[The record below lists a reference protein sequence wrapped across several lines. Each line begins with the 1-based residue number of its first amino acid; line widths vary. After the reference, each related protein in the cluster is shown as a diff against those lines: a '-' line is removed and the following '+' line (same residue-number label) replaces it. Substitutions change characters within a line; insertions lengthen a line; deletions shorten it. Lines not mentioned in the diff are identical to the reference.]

1 MKRLYFVTMFIWA
14 VVGNLSAQT
23 DSIPLGSLNSIAG
36 QLTRQSVTSTLF
48 PLADGLMLAQSFDE
62 VARQLTRNGFTKVE
76 VDDGVLTAESSLCDL
91 RAVNRSGRAA
101 QIDTLTLF
109 VKRSLNRDILK
120 DSLQRASYTFIETSA
135 DQRYDWYK
143 RADGITLAVYF
154 VYKDP
159 YKSAMLFARPQRE
172 LHIPTPPLS
181 VNSGALSVKTVKLAT
196 LISLGSER
204 LKVQVN
210 FPHAS
215 GGVASALNDAA
226 LRSPLLAHF
235 VRVQPS
241 LPANVSVQEGVKA
254 YLLQMKKELSAR
266 PSPLTMF
273 PQLFDVSVLPAA
285 ETREGVITYVNH
297 VSFQD
302 PDAPSYRLVSNFD
315 AVTGRMLTFDDVFRP
330 DKRATVIELLKVAGA
345 QPPVTGALE
354 NFILGDRQITFILL
368 VADERGTHEVAYTYD
383 YDKLQKLMR

>member
-135 DQRYDWYK
+135 DQRYVF
-143 RADGITLAVYF
+143 I
-154 VYKDP
+154 
-159 YKSAMLFARPQRE
+159 
-172 LHIPTPPLS
+172 LS
-181 VNSGALSVKTVKLAT
+181 IRILT
-196 LISLGSER
+196 
-204 LKVQVN
+204 
-210 FPHAS
+210 
-215 GGVASALNDAA
+215 
-226 LRSPLLAHF
+226 
-235 VRVQPS
+235 RVPCS
-241 LPANVSVQEGVKA
+241 LPVHNASCIF
-254 YLLQMKKELSAR
+254 L
-266 PSPLTMF
+266 
-273 PQLFDVSVLPAA
+273 
-285 ETREGVITYVNH
+285 
-297 VSFQD
+297 
-302 PDAPSYRLVSNFD
+302 RLRCQS
-315 AVTGRMLTFDDVFRP
+315 
-330 DKRATVIELLKVAGA
+330 IVAHC
-345 QPPVTGALE
+345 Q
-354 NFILGDRQITFILL
+354 
-368 VADERGTHEVAYTYD
+368 
-383 YDKLQKLMR
+383 